1 MSDEKKELSST
12 EYSLKS
18 ISWHLKTLV
27 EEIKK
32 LQDILVNR
40 LPEKGSIPF

>member
-1 MSDEKKELSST
+1 MSEPKELKSAEAYLS
-12 EYSLKS
+12 S

-32 LQDILVNR
+32 MRETLEGLKIN
-40 LPEKGSIPF
+40 F